1 MLAWRARWV
10 VVALGLGLTAAGVLG
25 TLRPPPPPTRPVV
38 VAGLPLV
45 AGTRLAAA
53 DVRVVDVPTHLAAA
67 DAATRVDDVLDRS
80 LAVDLTPGS
89 PLVPGVLADDGAA
102 GPPGT
107 VVATVRLADTGAAA
121 LLEPGRRVDVLAA
134 TAEGGPAT
142 VVAARALVL
151 PAPERGAGP
160 ENATGIGSALGAEAD
175 DPPPVLLAVTPEESL
190 ALAGAAASS
199 VLSAVVVP

>member
-1 MLAWRARWV
+1 MLAWRSRWV
-10 VVALGLGLTAAGVLG
+10 VTALGLGIAAAGVLG
-25 TLRPPPPPTRPVV
+25 TLRPAPPETRPVV

-45 AGTRLAAA
+45 AGTRLTAD
-53 DVRVVDVPTHLAAA
+53 DVRVVDVPTRLAA
-67 DAATRVDDVLDRS
+67 DGAAARVDEVLDRS

-89 PLVPGVLADDGAA
+89 PLVPGVLAADGAT

-107 VVATVRLADTGAAA
+107 VVTTVRLADTGAAA
-121 LLEPGRRVDVLAA
+121 MLEPGRRVDVLAA
-134 TAEGGPAT
+134 TPEGGPAT

-151 PAPERGAGP
+151 PPPAAPGP
-160 ENATGIGSALGAEAD
+160 EATAGLGTALAAD
-175 DPPPVLLAVTPEESL
+175 ADHPPPVLLAVTPEESL